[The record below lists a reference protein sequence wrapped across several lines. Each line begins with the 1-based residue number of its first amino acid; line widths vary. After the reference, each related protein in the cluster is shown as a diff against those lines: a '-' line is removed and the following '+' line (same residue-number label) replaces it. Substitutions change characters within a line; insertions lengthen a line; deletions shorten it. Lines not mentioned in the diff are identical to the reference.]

1 MRTVNTYINLVNLS
15 SSEKRSSDQ
24 LKLLCVKNLKNKV
37 SIYFMPS
44 SIILIVQIF
53 KISVQLLYF
62 VVLPVLSILLYRL

>member
-1 MRTVNTYINLVNLS
+1 MRTVHTYINLANLS

-62 VVLPVLSILLYRL
+62 VVLPVLSKLL